1 MVCDVRKQHSAVSK
15 LGVCLM
21 RTFLSLYMGLLRRS
35 PKAPT
40 GDSFMRKCDGG
51 GTVVPLEETTR
62 VGWLESKQEVAYL

>member
-1 MVCDVRKQHSAVSK
+1 
-15 LGVCLM
+15 M

-40 GDSFMRKCDGG
+40 GDSSMRKCDGG